1 MYGFI
6 PYSDRDVPVNS
17 FEMNCIQD
25 PKLGNAPRRGGGE
38 GRRKGIRAVARQPN
52 RVDSDAADGPFN
64 GE

>member
-25 PKLGNAPRRGGGE
+25 PKLGNAPRRGGGGGVGSEE
-38 GRRKGIRAVARQPN
+38 G
-52 RVDSDAADGPFN
+52 DSSGC
-64 GE
+64 